1 MPSCGPICPA
11 VSSQKPFTSDRYIE
25 YIEYRERELCM
36 CAFVRASTNDMPYS
50 FNVPDYLGCISE
62 PILNPQCLLVS
73 KAPVMHEYKMLKA
86 YFQQNVI
93 IEHINMLTDWR
104 KLSCCTAPN
113 GQVLLTES
121 RASLSWDLCKFRG
134 MAEGDCPATLSHP
147 SSSDTVKRWNQLY
160 WNKWSHKVGKLNT
173 ESLH

>member
-1 MPSCGPICPA
+1 MEWPLSPPPRRRRHRHHHHQTHHHDYGHHHHHHFCAVRNFGQFMPSCGPICPA

-62 PILNPQCLLVS
+62 PILNQQCLLVS
-73 KAPVMHEYKMLKA
+73 KAPVMHEYKKLKA

-93 IEHINMLTDWR
+93 IEHINMLTD
-104 KLSCCTAPN
+104 
-113 GQVLLTES
+113 
-121 RASLSWDLCKFRG
+121 
-134 MAEGDCPATLSHP
+134 
-147 SSSDTVKRWNQLY
+147 
-160 WNKWSHKVGKLNT
+160 
-173 ESLH
+173 